1 MRIRE
6 VMHETGLSKKS
17 IHHYIQE
24 GLLKPK
30 ADANSYFDFSED
42 DLKRLIL
49 IRQLRDL
56 DIPVKDILQ
65 ILNHPEA
72 AIFILAYHRRKLH
85 HKEELLKWQ
94 YEKISSLE
102 NQLISIPPTSRL
114 ACIYE
119 NRQTF
124 SFPPEDALPIDEVDA
139 EIIACHFWGNRMHS
153 LELTEYRI
161 YLYNRLRQRIM
172 THQTKETVAL
182 RNYLCSLKP
191 PEIAS
196 EYFLT
201 KDQLYEELL
210 CLTPDRYPE
219 YSDKI
224 ISTIEENLSKPA
236 WVSAWKKYYRC
247 YLYPSSV
254 YYDDETNIQLFSEI
268 LPEYKIYQKNARAC
282 CSYVFHHFNSKTGA
296 ALKGSLLKTLDGY
309 IDLNSNHHMIL
320 LGLYAFKLRK
330 ADRC

>member
-1 MRIRE
+1 
-6 VMHETGLSKKS
+6 MHETGLSKKS

-30 ADANSYFDFSED
+30 ADRNGYFDFSED
-42 DLKRLIL
+42 DLQRLIL

-56 DIPVKDILQ
+56 DVPVKDIGQ
-65 ILNHPEA
+65 ILSFPEA
-72 AIFILAYHRRKLH
+72 AISILAYHRRKLH
-85 HKEELLKWQ
+85 RKKELLKWQ

-102 NQLISIPPTSRL
+102 GQLVSIPPMSRL

-124 SFPPEDALPIDEVDA
+124 SFPPEDSLPINDVDA
-139 EIIACHFWGNRMHS
+139 EIIACHFWGNQMQGI
-153 LELTEYRI
+153 ELTEYRK
-161 YLYNRLRQRIM
+161 YLYGRLRQRIL
-172 THQTKETVAL
+172 THQTKEVLAL

-201 KDQLYEELL
+201 KDQLYQELL
-210 CLTPDRYPE
+210 SLSPDRYLE
-219 YSDKI
+219 YSNRI
-224 ISTIEENLSKPA
+224 ISAIAENLNRPV
-236 WVSAWKKYYRC
+236 WVSAWKKYYHC

-268 LPEYKIYQKNARAC
+268 MPEYKISQENARAC
-282 CSYVFHHFNSKTGA
+282 CGYVYEHLDSKDGA
-296 ALKGSLLKTLDGY
+296 ALKSSLAKTLDGY
-309 IDLNSNHHMIL
+309 IDIDSNHHSLL

-330 ADRC
+330 SEGQGPLLP